1 MRSISINERII
12 SVEKPPYVVAELSA
26 NHNGSIER
34 ALSLLTKCSEAG
46 ADAVKIQSYT
56 PDTITLRSTAPE
68 FTLKKGLWKG
78 RTLYDLYKE
87 AHTPF
92 EWHGELFAHAKDLG
106 ITIFSSPFDATAVD
120 LLEQLNAPAYKIA
133 SFEIIDIPLIEYVAS
148 TKKPMIISTGMATE
162 SEISEALDAARGAGC
177 EDLALLKCV
186 SGYPAPASDY
196 HLASMKTLEQKFDTV
211 VGLSDH
217 TLSNTTAIASI
228 ALGASI
234 IEKHVTLD
242 RLGGGPDDTFSLQP
256 DELLRLCED
265 AREAW
270 TAIGSREIGPK
281 KSEQE
286 NVLFRRSL
294 YFVKPLQAGQLI
306 EASAIKSVRP
316 GHGLPPK
323 FINKIIGK
331 KVLIDV
337 KYGDPV
343 TVENTAIR
351 L

>member
-1 MRSISINERII
+1 MRTISINQRSISAEN
-12 SVEKPPYVVAELSA
+12 PPYVVAELSA

-34 ALSLLTKCSEAG
+34 ALSLLAKCAEAG

-56 PDTITLRSTAPE
+56 PDTITLMSAKPE
-68 FTLKKGLWKG
+68 FTLSEGIWKG
-78 RTLYDLYKE
+78 RTLYDLYTE

-92 EWHGELFAHAKDLG
+92 EWHGELFSYAKELG
-106 ITIFSSPFDATAVD
+106 ITIFSSPFDVTAVD
-120 LLEQLNAPAYKIA
+120 LLEELNTPAYKIA

-162 SEISEALDAARGAGC
+162 TEIYEALDAARSSGC

-196 HLASMKTLEQKFDTV
+196 HLASMKTLEDKFDTI

-234 IEKHVTLD
+234 VEKHVTLD
-242 RLGGGPDDTFSLQP
+242 RNGGGPDDTFSLLP
-256 DELLRLCED
+256 EELQRLCED
-265 AREAW
+265 VREAW
-270 TAIGSREIGPK
+270 TAIGSGEIGPK
-281 KSEQE
+281 ESEIM
-286 NVLFRRSL
+286 NVSFRRSL
-294 YFVKPLQAGQLI
+294 YFVETLRAGQKI
-306 EASAIKSVRP
+306 TPNSIRSVRP

-323 FINKIIGK
+323 FFNQLIGK
-331 KVLIDV
+331 SV
-337 KYGDPV
+337 KQEVRYGDPV
-343 TVENTAIR
+343 NECNVNFD
-351 L
+351 